1 MAKKE
6 ITIGFEA
13 LKKMTIQDIIDMEKL
28 LQFDKDYKK
37 VKNGV

>member
-1 MAKKE
+1 MKKKE